1 MKAQL
6 EFKIID
12 DQLFA
17 PYTGSKFLNA
27 LNWVRKRMKWSL
39 ARQSDG

>member
-17 PYTGSKFLNA
+17 PHTGSKFLTET
-27 LNWVRKRMKWSL
+27 VV
-39 ARQSDG
+39 